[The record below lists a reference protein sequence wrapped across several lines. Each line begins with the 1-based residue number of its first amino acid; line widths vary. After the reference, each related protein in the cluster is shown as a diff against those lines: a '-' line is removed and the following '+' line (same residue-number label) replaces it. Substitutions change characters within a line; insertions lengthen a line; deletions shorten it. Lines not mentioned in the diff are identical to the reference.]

1 MRTQMAQETLA
12 IIENGYYEIEGIQQI
27 SIARS
32 LEDCQKNSRLF
43 LPEEDLYPPVQQFET
58 EIHVVNLPTLDVA
71 YSLYLSGFHPLAL
84 NFASAKTPG
93 GGFLRGTI
101 AQEESLAYASGLYL
115 SLKDSPFYTLHRS
128 LNESPLYSHRT
139 IYSPKVPVFR
149 DSFGLLLPS
158 PWQTSF
164 LTCAAPNRGALLDQ
178 GDTELLALVPRT
190 MHERIDR
197 VLSIAAHLHYDTLV
211 LGAFGCGIFRN
222 SPEEVAHIF
231 KSALSTRFHGVF
243 ARCIFAIF
251 DRPNSPAIRAF
262 TQTFPPK
269 SFLTLSGI

>member
-12 IIENGYYEIEGIQQI
+12 IIEDGYYEIDGTQI
-27 SIARS
+27 SIAYG
-32 LEDCQKNSRLF
+32 LEDSRKNSHLF
-43 LPEEDLYPPVQQFET
+43 LPEETLRPPVQEKFDT
-58 EIHVVNLPTLDVA
+58 EIHVVAAPTLDVA
-71 YSLYLSGFHPLAL
+71 HSLYLSGYHPLAL
-84 NFASAKTPG
+84 NFASAKHPG

-115 SLKDSPFYTLHRS
+115 SLKDSPFYALHRS
-128 LNESPLYSHRT
+128 LNETPLYSHRA
-139 IYSPKVPVFR
+139 IYSPNVPVFR

-158 PWQTSF
+158 PWPTSF

-178 GDTELLALVPRT
+178 GAHDLLALVPGT
-190 MHERIDR
+190 MQERIDR
-197 VLSIAAHLHYDTLV
+197 ILSIASHLHYDTLV

-222 SPEEVAHIF
+222 SPEEVAHVF
-231 KSALSTRFHGVF
+231 KSALSTRFKGVF

-262 TQTFPPK
+262 TQAFPA
-269 SFLTLSGI
+269 